1 MIINITVKNRIA
13 TYTEGETRP
22 VCGNG
27 GDVVVFTTDA
37 EWEGRTDKIARFLWG
52 NQFHDEPVEGDRCP
66 VPAFLNARSV
76 QIGLLAGAEG
86 DPNALATT
94 RATVLYDASVRCG
107 AAAPAGFDVEAY
119 TNEAKDASLAA
130 QDAERRALAAAEGV
144 RNYMESEVT
153 MNSLRI
159 GSLERHLNLADPF
172 VENTNVQAVQGGISI
187 PAGAKRYAK
196 ILRLWGTPSKV
207 EYESCDSVDRIP
219 NFPKYMWHGTK
230 NVFELP
236 VSSNIKVDLYEPNLE
251 KINAFAPDFGMD
263 EENYI
268 YTEGERWL
276 YHQGVRYY
284 EGYCFSDI
292 HETYTPAEDEKE
304 IKDYDF
310 KGGYWVTLKEPVVT
324 DITAGMKNK
333 SPYIELSQDNYAAVG
348 VMNNV
353 LAKTVTTADEIY
365 YVSDGAAY
373 ATIAFEV

>member
-13 TYTEGETRP
+13 TYIAGDERP

-66 VPAFLNARSV
+66 IPAFLNARSV
-76 QIGLLAGAEG
+76 QIGLLAGVEG
-86 DPNALATT
+86 DPDALATT

-107 AAAPAGFDVEAY
+107 AASPAGFDVEAY
-119 TNEAKDASLAA
+119 TNEAKDAALAA
-130 QDAERRALAAAEGV
+130 QDAERRALAAASGV
-144 RNYMESEVT
+144 KNYMESEVL
-153 MNSLRI
+153 MNGLRI

-172 VENTNVQAVQGGISI
+172 VENTNVHAVQGGIVI
-187 PAGAKRYAK
+187 PTGARKYAK
-196 ILRLWGTPSKV
+196 ILKLWGAPSRV
-207 EYESCDSVDRIP
+207 EYESTDLVDRIP

-236 VSSNIKVDLYEPNLE
+236 VSSNIKVDAYEPNLD
-251 KINAFAPDFGMD
+251 KINALAPDFGMD

-268 YTEGERWL
+268 YTDGEHWF
-276 YHQGVRYY
+276 YHQSVRYY
-284 EGYCFSDI
+284 EGCSFDYI
-292 HETYTPAEDEKE
+292 QVELILAEDEKE
-304 IKDYDF
+304 LKGYDY
-310 KGGYWVTLKEPVVT
+310 KGGYWITLKEPIVT

-333 SPYIELSQDNYAAVG
+333 SPYIELSKDNYAAVG

-353 LAKTVTTADEIY
+353 LAKTVTTANEIY